1 METALVP
8 PTTDP
13 FRSHMAS
20 DLRSFPVSSFLFV
33 TEMFSE
39 ENVIHLAQF
48 CDEFLVHGVD
58 VEGKQAGIQVRHHYC
73 TDHSLYCYC
82 CGAALVSRPGYA

>member
-1 METALVP
+1 MGRAPVS

-13 FRSHMAS
+13 SRSQMAS
-20 DLRSFPVSSFLFV
+20 DLLSSPVSLR
-33 TEMFSE
+33 TQMFSE

>member
-1 METALVP
+1 VGTAPVP

-20 DLRSFPVSSFLFV
+20 DLLSFLV
-33 TEMFSE
+33 SLLSLSTAMFSE

>member
-1 METALVP
+1 
-8 PTTDP
+8 
-13 FRSHMAS
+13 MAS
-20 DLRSFPVSSFLFV
+20 DLLSFPVSLLSLP